1 LGTIVSPI
9 FSTLGIAAKAAGEVC
24 RFDETGRELMLRKDL
39 RRASPIADSTADPT
53 QIARFDALAEEWWKP
68 EGAFKVIHAFNR
80 VRVAKISDRLSVL
93 FRQDPSAAKPLTGM
107 KIIDVGCGAGLVT
120 EPLSQLGAEVL
131 GIDAA
136 ERNVAVAAR
145 HAHLTG
151 APVKYRH
158 ALPEDCADQEG
169 IFDVVM
175 SLEVV
180 EHVADLPVFLESL
193 ARLVA
198 PGGILLIGTINRS
211 LRSFFK
217 AIIGAEYVL
226 GCLPRGTHDWRRFVT
241 PAELDA
247 NLRHYGL
254 SVVECWGIA
263 FNPLTMRWGV
273 SRDLSANYLQFHRKY

>member
-1 LGTIVSPI
+1 
-9 FSTLGIAAKAAGEVC
+9 
-24 RFDETGRELMLRKDL
+24 MLRKDL
-39 RRASPIADSTADPT
+39 RRASAIAGGTADPT
-53 QIARFDALAEEWWKP
+53 EIARFDALAEEWCKP
-68 EGAFKVIHAFNR
+68 NGAFRVIHAFNR
-80 VRVAKISDRLSVL
+80 VRVAKISDRLFAL
-93 FRQDPSAAKPLTGM
+93 FRKDPNAAKPLTGL

-136 ERNVAVAAR
+136 ERNMAIAER
-145 HAHLTG
+145 HARMSG

-169 IFDVVM
+169 TFDVVM

-180 EHVADLPVFLESL
+180 EHVADLPAFLESL

-198 PGGILLIGTINRS
+198 PRGILLIGTINRS
-211 LRSFFK
+211 LPSYFK

-226 GCLPRGTHDWRRFVT
+226 GWLPRGTHDWRKFVT

-247 NLRHYGL
+247 GLRDHGL
-254 SVVECWGIA
+254 SVAESWGIA

-273 SRDLSANYLQFHRKY
+273 SRDLSTNYLQFHRKN

>member
-1 LGTIVSPI
+1 
-9 FSTLGIAAKAAGEVC
+9 
-24 RFDETGRELMLRKDL
+24 MLRKDL

-136 ERNVAVAAR
+136 ERNVAVAEWHAR
-145 HAHLTG
+145 LTG

-158 ALPEDCADQEG
+158 ALPEDCADRG
-169 IFDVVM
+169 GSFDVVT

-193 ARLVA
+193 TRLVA

-226 GCLPRGTHDWRRFVT
+226 GWLPRGTHDWRRFVT
-241 PAELDA
+241 PRNSMPTYATTA
-247 NLRHYGL
+247 
-254 SVVECWGIA
+254 
-263 FNPLTMRWGV
+263 
-273 SRDLSANYLQFHRKY
+273 